1 MDDAWK
7 NSREQCY
14 YRSNQGGGW
23 WQQQY
28 TLFYEKLS
36 LSQQIFTCK
45 KVRNEVILTRFFT
58 LFLEVFSHGIWL
70 SCLEHTAVRFV
81 VFYLLY
87 LIYMMLA
94 PWNYFISLKR
104 YQKNNIIKQEYQHIH
119 CKGLFHKYG
128 FSYNT
133 IVQN

>member
-1 MDDAWK
+1 MDNACK

-45 KVRNEVILTRFFT
+45 KVRNESISTRFFT
-58 LFLEVFSHGIWL
+58 LFPEVFSHGIWL
-70 SCLEHTAVRFV
+70 SSLEHTAVRFIV
-81 VFYLLY
+81 SYLLY

-94 PWNYFISLKR
+94 PWHYIISLKR

-128 FSYNT
+128 FNYNS
-133 IVQN
+133 IIQN